1 MNPTSLAAA
10 AVLAP
15 APPAR
20 LVYSPREPAAD
31 LGIIDGM
38 RRTDE
43 RIIAALQQKCLSERP

>member
-1 MNPTSLAAA
+1 LAAA
-10 AVLAP
+10 AVF
-15 APPAR
+15 AR
-20 LVYSPREPAAD
+20 RRRRGSSTPREPAAD